1 MNIIKNQ
8 RTTYI
13 CALLAAVIASLG
25 LATVRVLAL
34 TLEFDADAGYYDV
47 GATLP
52 SAFVWGTVVAV
63 LIAMLFSIL
72 MRRDI
77 GGLELNSDTASVIFV
92 SALLGFVIIGGS
104 IYGLATGTFIE
115 HAPGISRT
123 LAIANAVLSLPAAIY
138 FLLGLAMPMRSKDG
152 QVILSIL
159 MILWMF
165 SKIIMEYFRGGV
177 EINNPNRGVLLV
189 ALSVTL
195 IFFVSECR
203 FRTGT
208 QRPAFFLFTG
218 FASLLL
224 LGLYA
229 LPNAVLILLRAYPD
243 TTDVIRDLTMLCLF
257 IYVLV
262 RMCMLTSAMTSPA
275 DGDETEGYNY
285 NGYDG
290 GEGRDNGEYYE
301 NEGENAA
308 QNRSCDNYGAPA
320 PAPVSRRRF
329 IFDEYDNGRYGETDA
344 DADDNENADE
354 NNGDGGYYYDEG
366 EGDVGEYYD
375 GADANTDSEETDTNA
390 GADNDNNDNNGDN
403 GGNDNGGEPHDPND
417 PFYF

>member
-1 MNIIKNQ
+1 MSPQPGGHNGGIPEIMKILKNP

-13 CALLAAVIASLG
+13 CALMAAVIASLA
-25 LATVRVLAL
+25 LASVRVLAL

-52 SAFVWGTVVAV
+52 SAFVWGTVIAV
-63 LIAMLFSIL
+63 IIAMLFSIL
-72 MRRDI
+72 MRRDL
-77 GGLELNSDTASVIFV
+77 GGIELISDVPSVIFV

-104 IYGLATGTFIE
+104 IYGIATGTFIE

-123 LAIANAVLSLPAAIY
+123 LAIATSVLSLPAAIY
-138 FLLGLAMPMRSKDG
+138 FLLGLAMPINSKDG
-152 QVILSIL
+152 RVILSIL

-165 SKIIMEYFRGGV
+165 SKIITEYFRGGM
-177 EINNPNRGVLLV
+177 EINNPNRAVLLV

-195 IFFVSECR
+195 IYFVSECR

-243 TTDVIRDLTMLCLF
+243 TTDVLRDLTVLCLY

-262 RMCMLTSAMTSPA
+262 RLCMLASSMSSGEAAA
-275 DGDETEGYNY
+275 DENNGVEG
-285 NGYDG
+285 
-290 GEGRDNGEYYE
+290 GEYYD
-301 NEGENAA
+301 NEGDGAY
-308 QNRSCDNYGAPA
+308 NYSAYNAPA
-320 PAPVSRRRF
+320 PAPASRRRF
-329 IFDEYDNGRYGETDA
+329 IYDEYDNGRYGESENESVNEDA
-344 DADDNENADE
+344 DGGNNYGDDSD
-354 NNGDGGYYYDEG
+354 DGGYYYD
-366 EGDVGEYYD
+366 
-375 GADANTDSEETDTNA
+375 
-390 GADNDNNDNNGDN
+390 NDNNG
-403 GGNDNGGEPHDPND
+403 NDNGESEYYSDANANADAEGSNPDTNADGGEEHDPND
-417 PFYF
+417 PFYFR